1 MQNGVGWTTSSS
13 SGPQPLTAGILPE
26 IAEATAVAEAATIAE
41 AAAVAEAATIAEAAA
56 IQEAAAVPEAAVAED
71 RRVAEDRS
79 IPEDARARNTAVEES
94 WAGVVVISSAELGE
108 TRRPI
113 LQIAHGKRVA
123 RHFGCFGD

>member
-41 AAAVAEAATIAEAAA
+41 AAAVAEAATVAEAAA
-56 IQEAAAVPEAAVAED
+56 IQEAATVAEAAVPED

-79 IPEDARARNTAVEES
+79 IPEMPSPGTPTLRKS
-94 WAGVVVISSAELGE
+94 WAGFVVISSAKLGE
-108 TRRPI
+108 TSRPI
-113 LQIAHGKRVA
+113 LQIAHGKRVV
-123 RHFGCFGD
+123 RHCGCFGD